1 MPKVTLAR
9 RWNPG
14 VEVHLPGDVVEV
26 DEVTADWLKRSGA
39 TVEGAAHRSGRERP
53 AQPVEQEPEAAASE
67 PEEDSDEATG
77 VTRPARAASIE
88 VWRKYAEKQGIAVK
102 GLSKQEL
109 IAATK

>member
-14 VEVHLPGDVVEV
+14 VAAYLPGDVVEV
-26 DEVTADWLKRSGA
+26 DEATAEWLKRTGA
-39 TVEGAAHRSGRERP
+39 TVEGAARKPERP
-53 AQPVEQEPEAAASE
+53 AAPVEPEAAASE
-67 PEEDSDEATG
+67 PEEDPDEATG
-77 VTRPARAASIE
+77 VTRPARTASVE
-88 VWRKYAEKQGIAVK
+88 VWRKFAEKQGIATK